1 MDETDIASDGAST
14 PESDEDLITS
24 MRCLG
29 PPGKV
34 IGDARGAYHLPTWQD
49 LGWMLDDPELDQ
61 KKLSILSFYVCHD
74 RARNCPKETKQALFD
89 RSTALW
95 MEYFHERLDR
105 AQQEFTSDS
114 TQLLIPLVTLM
125 LQFCGAPIS
134 RDMIPTFDCFDPS
147 WTVGDAMDHLSQA
160 LGYQPQTTE
169 PPATFKPNETAV
181 LAANGKVFG
190 EEEAPDANEMIR
202 EFIRSAPFGV
212 PVSAEVRLLKCELCI
227 TVLT

>member
-1 MDETDIASDGAST
+1 MDETDITSNEASAS
-14 PESDEDLITS
+14 ESDEDLITS
-24 MRCLG
+24 VRCLE
-29 PPGKV
+29 PPGRQV
-34 IGDARGAYHLPTWQD
+34 IRDARGAYHVPTWED
-49 LGWMLDDPELDQ
+49 LGRMLDDPELDE

-74 RARNCPKETKQALFD
+74 RTRNCPKETKQALFD
-89 RSTALW
+89 RSTASW

-114 TQLLIPLVTLM
+114 AQLLIPLVTLM
-125 LQFCGAPIS
+125 LQFCGAPVS
-134 RDMIPTFDCFDPS
+134 RDTIPPFEYFDPS

-169 PPATFKPNETAV
+169 PPATFKPNEMAI

-190 EEEAPDANEMIR
+190 EEEAPDANEMII

-212 PVSAEVRLLKCELCI
+212 PASVEVCR
-227 TVLT
+227 